1 MAAKRRCAVAGCQV
15 MVGQLE
21 ELFFAFERWNLK
33 SDAKPKHLLNLD
45 QPVPT
50 RGLKSFRQ
58 PFQERPNDN
67 HKGKTLVHRNNV
79 KQGLQTKTF
88 YQCGPR
94 ALKIEVGHAG
104 GSSWSCLSL
113 QRKDKETVSSTSFL
127 VPRQIHNI
135 YFFTITNGCFTKGY
149 CDWRMPNKP
158 GRGSA
163 SVGAKTA
170 IWLAQVSLDYLDSS
184 ALHRVSSKM

>member
-50 RGLKSFRQ
+50 RELKSFRQ

-94 ALKIEVGHAG
+94 ALKKEVGHAG

-113 QRKDKETVSSTSFL
+113 QRKDKETNKKISNLISHSEILLVVTKENSKKKEGDGSLFATS
-127 VPRQIHNI
+127 
-135 YFFTITNGCFTKGY
+135 
-149 CDWRMPNKP
+149 
-158 GRGSA
+158 
-163 SVGAKTA
+163 
-170 IWLAQVSLDYLDSS
+170 
-184 ALHRVSSKM
+184 

>member
-1 MAAKRRCAVAGCQV
+1 MAAKRRRAVAGCQV
-15 MVGQLE
+15 IRHFDDADIVKGRTIGRT
-21 ELFFAFERWNLK
+21 FFPFQRWNLK

-79 KQGLQTKTF
+79 KQRLQTKTF

-94 ALKIEVGHAG
+94 ALKKEVGHAG

-113 QRKDKETVSSTSFL
+113 QRKDKETSEDLIFTAHSSVKLIISRFVVTKKFVLLAYQYSRQCGNILSDTASFPIL
-127 VPRQIHNI
+127 
-135 YFFTITNGCFTKGY
+135 
-149 CDWRMPNKP
+149 
-158 GRGSA
+158 
-163 SVGAKTA
+163 
-170 IWLAQVSLDYLDSS
+170 
-184 ALHRVSSKM
+184 

>member
-1 MAAKRRCAVAGCQV
+1 MYGKENSKENGIT
-15 MVGQLE
+15 
-21 ELFFAFERWNLK
+21 FFQIPPSSFTDWKSLVSSSNLTSNSRLCSRHFDDADIVKGRTIGGTFFPFQRWNLK
-33 SDAKPKHLLNLD
+33 SDAKPKHLLNID

-79 KQGLQTKTF
+79 KQRLQTKTF

-94 ALKIEVGHAG
+94 ALKKEVGHAG

-127 VPRQIHNI
+127 VPRKIQNI
-135 YFFTITNGCFTKGY
+135 LFFYN
-149 CDWRMPNKP
+149 N
-158 GRGSA
+158 
-163 SVGAKTA
+163 
-170 IWLAQVSLDYLDSS
+170 
-184 ALHRVSSKM
+184 

>member
-1 MAAKRRCAVAGCQV
+1 MVIEPW
-15 MVGQLE
+15 VGQLE
-21 ELFFAFERWNLK
+21 ELFFAFQRWNLK

-94 ALKIEVGHAG
+94 ALKKEVGHAG

-127 VPRQIHNI
+127 VPRKIQNI
-135 YFFTITNGCFTKGY
+135 YFFTITNG
-149 CDWRMPNKP
+149 
-158 GRGSA
+158 
-163 SVGAKTA
+163 
-170 IWLAQVSLDYLDSS
+170 
-184 ALHRVSSKM
+184 